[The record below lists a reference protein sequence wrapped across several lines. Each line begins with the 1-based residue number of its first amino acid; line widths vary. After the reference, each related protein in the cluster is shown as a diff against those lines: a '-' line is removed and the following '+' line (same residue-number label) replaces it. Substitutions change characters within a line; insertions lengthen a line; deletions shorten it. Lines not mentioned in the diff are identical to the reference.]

1 MSQQALVTESRD
13 VLAHHARSFRWG
25 AWFLPAGTH
34 DDAAVT
40 YAFCRLVDDVVDEAP
55 SEAAATQGVQ
65 QLEGELDGTHPKSAL
80 VDGFSRVML
89 RDQGS
94 LQPAYELI
102 KGVRS
107 DLGEQIVETEDEL
120 LTYCYRVA
128 GTVGLMMC
136 QVLGVRDRRAFPHAV
151 DLGIGMQLTNIAR
164 DVKEDAARGRV
175 YIPATVLA
183 AHGLTSQN
191 VLDGTA
197 NPLAL
202 AQAVQWLYELGERYY
217 ESAEQGMHF
226 IPWRSRL
233 AIFVASRTYRAIGV
247 KLARRGFN
255 AMAGRVVVTWYEKLF
270 WVGHG
275 VVGAIKTLAT
285 RAYSKHSTQLH
296 RSLRG
301 LPGCSNA

>member
-1 MSQQALVTESRD
+1 MSEESLAVTSRD

-34 DDAAVT
+34 DEAAIT
-40 YAFCRLVDDVVDEAP
+40 YAFCRLVDDVVDEAE
-55 SEAAATQGVQ
+55 SEELATEGVG
-65 QLEGELDGTHPKSAL
+65 QLESELRNQTTPSSLVAGFAEVMERDSGTL
-80 VDGFSRVML
+80 D
-89 RDQGS
+89 
-94 LQPAYELI
+94 PAFELI

-107 DLGEQIVETEDEL
+107 DLGKQILETPAQL

-136 QVLGVRDRRAFPHAV
+136 QVLRVSDKRDLPHAV

-164 DVKEDAARGRV
+164 DVHEDAGRGRV
-175 YIPATVLA
+175 YIPAQILEGV
-183 AHGLTSQN
+183 GITSAQ

-197 NPLAL
+197 DRKNLAE
-202 AQAVQWLYELGERYY
+202 AVEWLYRLGERYY
-217 ESAEQGMHF
+217 VSAEQGMRF

-247 KLARRGFN
+247 KLARRKFD
-255 AMAGRVVVTWYEKLF
+255 AMAGRVVVSWYEKIY

-275 VVGAIKTLAT
+275 IVGACKTLLSKPYYDH
-285 RAYSKHSTQLH
+285 RAELH
-296 RSLRG
+296 RSLQG
-301 LPGCSNA
+301 LPGCSER

>member
-1 MSQQALVTESRD
+1 MTEGNLAVASRD

-34 DDAAVT
+34 DEAAIT
-40 YAFCRLVDDVVDEAP
+40 YAFCRLVDDVVDEA
-55 SEAAATQGVQ
+55 ENEELATEGVK
-65 QLEGELDGTHPKSAL
+65 QLEAELREDVTPTAL
-80 VDGFSRVML
+80 VAGFAEVMERDG
-89 RDQGS
+89 GS
-94 LQPAYELI
+94 LEPAFELI

-107 DLGEQIVETEDEL
+107 DLGEQILQTPAEL

-136 QVLGVRDRRAFPHAV
+136 QVLQVKDKRALPHAV

-164 DVKEDAARGRV
+164 DVHEDAGRGRV
-175 YIPATVLA
+175 YIPAQVLD
-183 AHGLTSQN
+183 GVGITSAQ

-197 NPLAL
+197 DREKLAE
-202 AQAVQWLYELGERYY
+202 AVEWLYRLGERYY
-217 ESAEQGMHF
+217 VSAERGMRF

-247 KLARRGFN
+247 KLARRKFD
-255 AMAGRVVVTWYEKLF
+255 AMAGRVVVSWYEKVF

-275 VVGAIKTLAT
+275 IFGAFKTLLSKPYVNH
-285 RAYSKHSTQLH
+285 RAELH
-296 RSLRG
+296 RNLQG
-301 LPGCSNA
+301 MPGCSAR

>member
-1 MSQQALVTESRD
+1 MSNTALVSESRD

-25 AWFLPAGTH
+25 AWFLPSGAH

-55 SEAAATQGVQ
+55 SEEHAIAGVT
-65 QLEGELDGTHPKSAL
+65 QLEAELVGKTEQSAL
-80 VDGFSRVML
+80 VAAFSEVML
-89 RDQGS
+89 RDSGS
-94 LQPAYELI
+94 LGPAFELI

-107 DLGEQIVETEDEL
+107 DLGEQILQTEDEL

-136 QVLGVRDRRAFPHAV
+136 QVLGVKEKEALPHAV

-164 DVKEDAARGRV
+164 DVKEDAGRGRV
-175 YIPATVLA
+175 YIPASVLK
-183 AHGLTSQN
+183 AHGLTSQE

-197 NPLAL
+197 KPEAL
-202 AQAVQWLYELGERYY
+202 AKAVQWLYELGERYY
-217 ESAEQGMHF
+217 QSAEQGMHF

-247 KLARRGFN
+247 KLARRGFD
-255 AMAGRVVVTWYEKLF
+255 AMAGRVIVAWYEKLF

-275 VVGAIKTLAT
+275 IVGALSTLVSKTY
-285 RAYSKHSTQLH
+285 RRHKTQLH
-296 RSLRG
+296 EGLRG
-301 LPGCSNA
+301 LPGCNTA